1 MGNRAGRPRTG
12 RSNPLLAIASAA
24 VLAVVL
30 LAGLVAALRAQS
42 PKSQAST
49 AQPPTPQWQIDAG
62 GKMEFDA
69 ASIKSNKSGDGG
81 HNNLALLGGHIV
93 MTSVSLRQLMAQA
106 YKFASLS
113 DATNM
118 IFGMPDWAASER
130 FDIQA
135 EAPGNPT
142 IDQKRLMLQSLLA
155 NRFKLAVHHETR
167 QLPVYALRMAKPG
180 KLGSQIH
187 PHAGGTQ
194 CDQAPAGRTETQPQQ
209 ESPRATPSRS
219 PAEAAAAA
227 LQQFPC
233 GRVVGGLLAQTDH
246 DQIWSGGRRVNMDT
260 IAASLGGMESIDRP
274 ILNRT
279 GFSGAF
285 DFTIEWSHQLQS
297 LLANPTTETSGL
309 SLLQALREQL
319 GLKLEPQTGA
329 VDVIVVD
336 HVEQPSEN

>member
-1 MGNRAGRPRTG
+1 MIA
-12 RSNPLLAIASAA
+12 LAS
-24 VLAVVL
+24 AVVL
-30 LAGLVAALRAQS
+30 TVTLFLGLMAPAHAQS
-42 PKSQAST
+42 AKGRAL
-49 AQPPTPQWQIDAG
+49 AVQPQTPQWQIDAG

-69 ASIKSNKSGDGG
+69 ASIKPNRSGDGG
-81 HNNLALLGGHIV
+81 HNNLALPGGHIV
-93 MTSVSLRQLMAQA
+93 WTSFSLRQLMAQA

-118 IFGMPDWAASER
+118 ILGLPGWAASER

-187 PHAGGTQ
+187 PHADDAQ
-194 CDQAPAGRTETQPQQ
+194 CDEAPAGRTETQPHQ
-209 ESPRATPSRS
+209 ESPRAASSQS
-219 PAEAAAAA
+219 PAEGAAVA

-233 GRVVGGLLAQTDH
+233 GRVVGGLLVQNDH

-260 IAASLGGMESIDRP
+260 IAASLGGMESMDRP

-279 GFSGAF
+279 GLSGVF

-297 LLANPTTETSGL
+297 LSANPTTETSGL
-309 SLLQALREQL
+309 SLFQALREQL
-319 GLKLEPQTGA
+319 GLKLEPQTGP
-329 VDVIVVD
+329 VDVLVLD
-336 HVEQPSEN
+336 HVEEPSDN